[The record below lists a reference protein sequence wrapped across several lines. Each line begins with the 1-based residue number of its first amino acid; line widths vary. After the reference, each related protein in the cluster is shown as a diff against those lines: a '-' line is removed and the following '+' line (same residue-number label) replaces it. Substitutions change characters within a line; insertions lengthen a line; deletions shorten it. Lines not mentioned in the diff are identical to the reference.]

1 MMKKLLWT
9 IGAILLIVGC
19 GSRQYFEPEVRYDA
33 PVVAHYEGKIVDVS
47 REGVTLDDG
56 RYIDKDGISTIRL
69 GEGFRF
75 LNEDGSYVLASDAN
89 GTLKIIDK
97 KTGETVRKEA
107 LGFPVVAASVHR
119 GLAAYVLENNAY
131 GLYRIRDGKRLS
143 ENRSEPTYAI
153 DARAANPVFV
163 DTLAVMPMLDG
174 KLIVFD
180 VNDPENASVIYLSS
194 ERNLNNV
201 IFLARTGDTLV
212 AATPKKLLTIGDVG
226 EYEKRAD
233 IADVR
238 VYKGKI
244 HLFTKDGRVEK
255 LTLALDPTA
264 ERKFKFAQFV
274 AVDVYDDKVY
284 ALDKQ
289 GSLIVISLDLK
300 KAKIYDVGEVESPVF
315 MRGGKL
321 YKDGNIIDLTRLSYE

>member
-1 MMKKLLWT
+1 
-9 IGAILLIVGC
+9 
-19 GSRQYFEPEVRYDA
+19 
-33 PVVAHYEGKIVDVS
+33 
-47 REGVTLDDG
+47 
-56 RYIDKDGISTIRL
+56 L

-75 LNEDGSYVLASDAN
+75 LNEDGSYVLATDAN

-97 KTGETVRKEA
+97 KKHETVREEP
-107 LGFPVVAASVHR
+107 LGFPVIAASVHR
-119 GLAAYVLENNAY
+119 GLVAYVLENNAY

-180 VNDPENASVIYLSS
+180 INDPENASVIYLSS

-244 HLFTKDGRVEK
+244 YLFTKDGRVEK

-264 ERKFKFAQFV
+264 ENKFKFAQFV
-274 AVDVYDDKVY
+274 AVDVYQDKVY

-289 GSLIVISLDLK
+289 GSLIVMNPDLK

-315 MRGGKL
+315 MRNGKL
-321 YKDGNIIDLTRLSYE
+321 YKDGDIIDLTRLSYE